1 MVDVFI
7 SYARSNQEIV
17 RRLAEAVTRLGYVVW
32 WDAELPPHLSYSEVI
47 TEKVGQA
54 KAVIVVWSAASIG
67 SEWVRAEADLARN
80 QKKLIQTAI
89 DDSMPPMPFNQ
100 IQFASLAGWNGEDD
114 HPGWNKVKG
123 SLTALCGA
131 GTDIRTAFPMPGGP
145 PPTALTQ
152 PPATVVTAR
161 PVTSPPVM
169 PAAQP
174 RRSGLVLGAVIG
186 GALALIAGVGVLALN
201 RGGPA
206 PQTEGAAVATPASG
220 PVRLS
225 REGPVAPP
233 VNPASAPGP
242 AARAAP
248 ARTPPPAQQ
257 AAATRQPVRQATATP
272 QRRQAMRQ
280 QAAMPMRQRR
290 MGQAGGQA
298 RRMPARAVRR
308 GY

>member
-17 RRLAEAVTRLGYVVW
+17 RRLADAVTRLGYVVW
-32 WDAELPPHLSYSEVI
+32 WDAELPPHLSYSDVI

-54 KAVIVVWSAASIG
+54 KAAIVVWSAASIG

-89 DDSMPPMPFNQ
+89 DESMPPMPFNQ

-114 HPGWNKVKG
+114 HSGWNKVKG

-131 GTDIRTAFPMPGGP
+131 GIDIRTAFPMPSGP

-152 PPATVVTAR
+152 MPATAVTAR

-169 PAAQP
+169 PAAPP

-201 RGGPA
+201 RGDPA
-206 PQTEGAAVATPASG
+206 PQTNGAAAATPASG

-233 VNPASAPGP
+233 VNPAP
-242 AARAAP
+242 AARVAP

-257 AAATRQPVRQATATP
+257 AAAMRQPARQASATP
-272 QRRQAMRQ
+272 QRRQAAMPMRQ

-290 MGQAGGQA
+290 MAQAGGQG
-298 RRMPARAVRR
+298 RRMPARAARR